1 MVRYCNKKFSKSTT
15 FFVLKL
21 TSDYLSSRNV
31 SIQVLSAF
39 EGLTTVFGMG
49 TGGTPQLSSLDSLMK
64 ILSHPQNFT
73 EDHSTVFL
81 RFFKSSLRPISI
93 GPLHTS
99 RYFHSRPI
107 YLVIFKGSY
116 QLSLEKLHLKA
127 GFTLRCFQRLS
138 FPDVATQLYA
148 WRHNW
153 YTIGPSTPVLSY

>member
-1 MVRYCNKKFSKSTT
+1 M
-15 FFVLKL
+15 

-73 EDHSTVFL
+73 EDHSTVFFYA
-81 RFFKSSLRPISI
+81 FFKSSLRPISI

>member
-1 MVRYCNKKFSKSTT
+1 MYDAFLDQRLPILPERLHSSTFGVWGLNYCVRHGNRWDPSAIITGFS
-15 FFVLKL
+15 FL
-21 TSDYLSSRNV
+21 
-31 SIQVLSAF
+31 
-39 EGLTTVFGMG
+39 
-49 TGGTPQLSSLDSLMK
+49 K